1 MTSSSPFE
9 CIDLNHAI
17 NRLSA
22 YRLHT
27 TLSLIREYA
36 RALAQDKNAPLRDLR
51 KAVTKF
57 EAINKTSRS
66 ALGADHP
73 LSLFIQR
80 APRTTRKAFEPARRS
95 GPVDDE
101 GNKWEVTSRSGDR
114 KLLERRRGINTI
126 ALLPVERAEH
136 CEASE

>member
-22 YRLHT
+22 YRLHWWRGRDGHRDGDVAKIGARLVGDDLAPGQT
-27 TLSLIREYA
+27 VVIVVVALRAREHRRGSPRR
-36 RALAQDKNAPLRDLR
+36 RA
-51 KAVTKF
+51 V
-57 EAINKTSRS
+57 
-66 ALGADHP
+66 
-73 LSLFIQR
+73 
-80 APRTTRKAFEPARRS
+80 
-95 GPVDDE
+95 
-101 GNKWEVTSRSGDR
+101 VTSRSGDR

>member
-57 EAINKTSRS
+57 EAIHKTSRS

-73 LSLFIQR
+73 LSLFIQGDMEK
-80 APRTTRKAFEPARRS
+80 ARKALA
-95 GPVDDE
+95 
-101 GNKWEVTSRSGDR
+101 
-114 KLLERRRGINTI
+114 
-126 ALLPVERAEH
+126 RAE
-136 CEASE
+136 EAPG